1 MPVRQIKNKSTSASP
16 SNAAGPG
23 QHDNR
28 AELPQPLAQANFV
41 VDVVANLLSGRADAA
56 AILAAVASRIAPP
69 SEPSYARSPQQ
80 PDKQPDM
87 QPSSANAS
95 PPTVKVL
102 GERTHAQRDA
112 ELRKDA
118 FDLASISS
126 SVTSGPS
133 SYTPTVKQSDTCS
146 PVLLTAAIVPDALK
160 TSPSYA
166 VVQQVLRAP
175 VDFTTKDWRV
185 RNFYDQADRRTTC
198 EAP

>member
-1 MPVRQIKNKSTSASP
+1 MTSRHESESDTVPVRQIKNKSTSASP

-23 QHDNR
+23 QRDNR

-41 VDVVANLLSGRADAA
+41 VDVVAKNDLLSGRADAA

-80 PDKQPDM
+80 PDKQPDK

-118 FDLASISS
+118 FDLSSISS
-126 SVTSGPS
+126 SIASGS
-133 SYTPTVKQSDTCS
+133 SFTPTVKQSTVWRAARLSS
-146 PVLLTAAIVPDALK
+146 PHRPCWM
-160 TSPSYA
+160 PSRPPPA
-166 VVQQVLRAP
+166 MQ
-175 VDFTTKDWRV
+175 
-185 RNFYDQADRRTTC
+185 
-198 EAP
+198 